1 MVYIYSVE
9 ITRCTSNRLKFWNL
23 NREVLWLMRDLNFIS
38 QNIKNWTSM
47 QNNENDQNIDN
58 SIAFLYSVNDRIN
71 IERKNYIGEFW
82 DLQDN
87 IEIPKD
93 QLLIC
98 SIQPLI
104 SLFIKTYVKVVD
116 WCKRIS
122 MKNQNINKLF
132 QMSISVSNDSSVI
145 SNSELSIFMNNLWQI
160 ALEGDDISKASK
172 DNMSALLDELL
183 KHSCMSMDSAY
194 QILSAMP
201 KLNLK

>member
-1 MVYIYSVE
+1 
-9 ITRCTSNRLKFWNL
+9 
-23 NREVLWLMRDLNFIS
+23 
-38 QNIKNWTSM
+38 
-47 QNNENDQNIDN
+47 
-58 SIAFLYSVNDRIN
+58 
-71 IERKNYIGEFW
+71 
-82 DLQDN
+82 
-87 IEIPKD
+87 
-93 QLLIC
+93 
-98 SIQPLI
+98 
-104 SLFIKTYVKVVD
+104 
-116 WCKRIS
+116 

-132 QMSISVSNDSSVI
+132 QMSISVSNDSSII

>member
-1 MVYIYSVE
+1 
-9 ITRCTSNRLKFWNL
+9 
-23 NREVLWLMRDLNFIS
+23 
-38 QNIKNWTSM
+38 M

-116 WCKRIS
+116 WWKRIS

-160 ALEGDDISKASK
+160 ALERDDISKASK

>member
-116 WCKRIS
+116 WWKRIS

-132 QMSISVSNDSSVI
+132 QMSISVSNDSSAI

-160 ALEGDDISKASK
+160 ALEGDEISKASK